1 MTHLFSFGGWLLSTL
16 LILLLALALHF
27 FVTHLSKKL
36 IPKLKNT
43 HFAWDFSLVKALN
56 LPLKA
61 LAWAL
66 ALSFVLE
73 IVSEH
78 FESET
83 FAYFFQTLRTIAII
97 LFFVWSLMR
106 FIKNM
111 EMQYTKGHRRIKK
124 GYDKTTVRA
133 VCQIGRIVLIIVA
146 ILVYL
151 QTRQINI
158 SAFLAVGG
166 AGSLVL
172 GLAAKDL
179 LANFFGGLMIYLDR
193 PFSVGDWIRSP
204 DKEIEGHVETIGWR
218 LTRIR
223 TFSKRP
229 LYVPNGVFSN
239 ISVENPSRM
248 SNRRIKARVGIR
260 YEDARKMGQIVSA
273 VEEMLRN
280 NEEVD
285 TQMRLVVRF
294 DEFGPSSLN
303 FLIYCFTKATQ
314 LTDYLTVQQTIYL
327 KVIEII
333 ESYGAQCAFPTT
345 TVHIPEGIQ
354 SQDYRKP

>member
-1 MTHLFSFGGWLLSTL
+1 MNYLFSQGVWIAVILS
-16 LILLLALALHF
+16 IALSLHF
-27 FVTHLSKKL
+27 LVDYLSKKL
-36 IPKLKNT
+36 LPKLEKT
-43 HFAWDFSLVKALN
+43 CFAWDSSLIRALS
-56 LPLKA
+56 LPLKT
-61 LAWAL
+61 LVWVL
-66 ALSFVLE
+66 ALSFIFE
-73 IVSEH
+73 ILSEH
-78 FESET
+78 FESEA
-83 FAYFFQTLRTIAII
+83 FASFFKTLRTIAII
-97 LFFVWSLMR
+97 LFFVWALMR

-111 EMQYTKGHRRIKK
+111 EMQYIRGHHKQKK

-133 VCQIGRIVLIIVA
+133 VCQISRITLIIIAVLI
-146 ILVYL
+146 YL
-151 QTRQINI
+151 QTRHINI
-158 SAFLAVGG
+158 SALLAFGG
-166 AGSLVL
+166 AGSIIV
-172 GLAAKDL
+172 GFAAKDL

-204 DKEIEGHVETIGWR
+204 DQEIEGHVEAIGWR
-218 LTRIR
+218 LTCIR

-260 YEDARKMGQIVSA
+260 YEDAPKMGRIVSA
-273 VEEMLRN
+273 VEEMLRK

-285 TQMRLVVRF
+285 TTMRLVVRF

-303 FLIYCFTKATQ
+303 FLVYCFTKATQ

-333 ESYGAQCAFPTT
+333 ASCGAQCAFPTT
-345 TVHIPEGIQ
+345 TVHIPEGIR
-354 SQDYRKP
+354 SQEHREP